1 MRKCFSQDMTFDRL
15 CKGMATITDEKKF
28 VKIIGVVPKHILT
41 SLPKFSTSEVEN
53 LYTNELKHISNL
65 NDGTGPPIVK
75 PGVRSIFQT
84 NIDESGIESNDNK
97 RLQLE
102 IPDSKNC
109 DSKLKCYLDICDLID
124 DYFKR
129 YKKRTW
135 SFGHQTLKRKH
146 ILFAL
151 PGCKRQVVHT
161 DFKPCEG
168 VLYMLLGLLTV
179 NRKVDFPR
187 ESSIILYNC
196 CFAKRY

>member
-1 MRKCFSQDMTFDRL
+1 MTFDRL
-15 CKGMATITDEKKF
+15 CKGMATITDEKNLSKLLEWYPN
-28 VKIIGVVPKHILT
+28 I
-41 SLPKFSTSEVEN
+41 FSHRCQSFRQAKWKN

-187 ESSIILYNC
+187 ESSIIHYNC